1 MTNWYCDSFCKISQ
15 DGAGPWD
22 DGNLEFFSKIKS
34 AHSKCIGFQKGEPK
48 LTGKANWGFTEIEK
62 EATNFLLS
70 HWDEWLHEVI
80 AYYKP
85 DKVCLIKDKAKW
97 VNQK

>member
-70 HWDEWLHEVI
+70 HWDEILSEVI
-80 AYYKP
+80 AYYKH
-85 DKVCLIKDKAKW
+85 DKVCLIKDKSMW